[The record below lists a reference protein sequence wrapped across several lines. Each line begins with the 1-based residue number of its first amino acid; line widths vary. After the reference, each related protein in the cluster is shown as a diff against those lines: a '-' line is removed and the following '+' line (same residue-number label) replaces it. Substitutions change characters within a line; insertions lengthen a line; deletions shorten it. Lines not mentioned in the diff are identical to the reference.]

1 MRVALVTHYMPPHV
15 GGVEQVAELLAR
27 AYAAAGHD
35 VTWVACAP
43 PLAADV
49 RADGER
55 LRRVRLHANNTLE
68 QRLGMPYPIPAPRG
82 RRAIDDIVRAADVVH
97 VHDCLYLTSVA
108 AARAARRHRRPV
120 LVTQHVA
127 IVRFLGGLVDPFL
140 GAAYRTVGKGIL
152 ERAAHVAFVNESVR
166 DWFKRSV
173 TTSLRSSVVP
183 NAVDTGRFRPA
194 TPDVRV
200 AARAGLGVPAHATV
214 VLFAGRLVAKKRIGA
229 LVDALPAD
237 AHLLVIGDGPE
248 RGALAPLG
256 ARVTH
261 VPHVPHERMADAYA
275 AADVFALPSYGEGL
289 PISLIEALASG
300 RVCVVSDD
308 PAFASV
314 AACAAVVRT
323 PIASLAGA
331 LRGVLSMSAD
341 ERADRE
347 AAGRRLAEETYGLDA
362 FAGRYLALITRCAED
377 GAPTR

>member
-49 RADGER
+49 LADGER

-82 RRAIDDIVRAADVVH
+82 RQAIDEIVRAADVVH
-97 VHDCLYLTSVA
+97 LHDCLYLTSVA
-108 AARAARRHRRPV
+108 AARAARRHGRPV

-127 IVRFLGGLVDPFL
+127 IVRFLGGVVDPFL

-166 DWFKRSV
+166 DWFTRQV
-173 TTSLRSSVVP
+173 TTAMYSSVVP
-183 NAVDTGRFRPA
+183 NAVDTSRFRRA
-194 TPDVRV
+194 TPRARA
-200 AARAGLGVPAHATV
+200 AARAAFGVPADAQV
-214 VLFAGRLVAKKRIGA
+214 ALFAGRLVPKKRIGA

-248 RGALAPLG
+248 RAALARLG

-261 VPHVPHERMADAYA
+261 VPHLPHERMADAYA

-314 AACAAVVRT
+314 AGCAAVVRT
-323 PIASLAGA
+323 PMSSLAGA
-331 LRGVLSMSAD
+331 LRSVFSMSTD
-341 ERADRE
+341 ERDERE
-347 AAGRRLAEETYGLDA
+347 AAGRALAAATYGLDV
-362 FAGRYLALITRCAED
+362 FAGRYLALITRCAD
-377 GAPTR
+377 AGAPAR